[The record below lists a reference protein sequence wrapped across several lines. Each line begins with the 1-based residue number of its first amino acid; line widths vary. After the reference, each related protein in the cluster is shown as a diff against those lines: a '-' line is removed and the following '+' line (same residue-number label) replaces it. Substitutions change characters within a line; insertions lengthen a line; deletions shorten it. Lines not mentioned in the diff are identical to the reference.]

1 MGYFSNATAKVQRP
15 QGNRTAAGFER
26 TGTKEILETRGDFQ
40 ESGRSLERAQQLF
53 ESGDGLFF
61 ATKGIGKVEPGD
73 EVTLDMDD
81 GQTLTGS
88 VEEVIPLDNKL
99 LVSL

>member
-1 MGYFSNATAKVQRP
+1 MGYFSNATITVSRP
-15 QGNRTAAGFER
+15 EGNRTSAGFER

-53 ESGDGLFF
+53 ETGDGLFF
-61 ATKGIGKVEPGD
+61 ATKGIGAVEPGD

-81 GQTLTGS
+81 GRTMEGS

-99 LVSL
+99 LISL

>member
-1 MGYFSNATAKVQRP
+1 MGYFSNATITVTRP
-15 QGNRTAAGFER
+15 QGNRTAAGFEQ
-26 TGTKEILETRGDFQ
+26 TGTKEILQCRGDFQ
-40 ESGRSLERAQQLF
+40 QSGRSLARAQQLF

-73 EVTLDMDD
+73 EVEIQHDD
-81 GQTLTGS
+81 GRTMEGS
-88 VEEVIPLDNKL
+88 VEEVVRLDNKL